1 MQPDA
6 PTKNANQLPD
16 APPEPPMRTG
26 QDVRLAARANSCT
39 VTSGL
44 APGYVQTNLVV
55 LPSRYAADF
64 RLLCQRNPVPCPL
77 VGESTALGSF
87 DTFKSYLPGVG
98 SKDML
103 RNVDIRRDAPRYN
116 VYYDGKI
123 KKDRCTD
130 IVEDWTDDHVAFLI
144 GCSFSFETALTA
156 AGLPPRHTVLG
167 RNVAMYGTTLPL
179 LPAGVFTGG
188 TAVVSMR
195 VYPAS
200 QIEKVRD
207 ITRAYATMHG
217 EPLAWGWDAVE
228 RLGIKDI
235 DVPEWGDAPLGISG
249 QPLGQSLGSQDE
261 VPVFWGCGVTPQDAV
276 MRASLKGTVMAHAP
290 GCMVLMD
297 VHDSDVVTAL

>member
-1 MQPDA
+1 MQTA
-6 PTKNANQLPD
+6 ATTTKVGQLPD
-16 APPEPPMRTG
+16 ALSGPLLKTG

-44 APGYVQTNLVV
+44 APGYVQTNLIV
-55 LPSRYAADF
+55 LPSRYATDF

-77 VGESTALGSF
+77 VGESTKPGSF
-87 DTFKSYLPGVG
+87 STFNSYIPGVDG
-98 SKDML
+98 KDML

-116 VYYDGKI
+116 VYDNGNV

-130 IVEDWTDDHVAFLI
+130 IVKDWTDDHVAFLI

-167 RNVAMYGTTLPL
+167 RNVAMYRTTLPL

-207 ITRAYATMHG
+207 ITRVYATMHG
-217 EPLAWGWDAVE
+217 EPLDWGWGAVE

-235 DVPEWGDAPLGISG
+235 DVPEWGDSPLGITG

-276 MRASLKGTVMAHAP
+276 MRSSLKGTVMAHAP

-297 VHDSDVVTAL
+297 VHDSDVVTTL